1 MSLRQDTVYRNET
14 HSIIKTSKKHMPQ
27 KVVKISN
34 CDICNHLTGL
44 YTCIDILVCNSCLRK
59 VDKLGPRKQEN
70 ILIVRRTTSLVP
82 LVEFEMKEE
91 NE

>member
-1 MSLRQDTVYRNET
+1 
-14 HSIIKTSKKHMPQ
+14 MPQ

-44 YTCIDILVCNSCLRK
+44 YTCIDILVCNSCLHK
-59 VDKLGPRKQEN
+59 VDNKGPRSQEN
-70 ILIVRRTTSLVP
+70 IAIIRKITPLVP
-82 LVEFEMKEE
+82 LVEFEMEEE